1 MAKGEAVQHP
11 ADAPVDT
18 PNLEALLEAQ
28 DEAARS
34 SSASGLNPLRHR
46 AVVAPINTAC
56 DWNMDH
62 VSGGGY
68 AVHDLGFPCSC
79 SSMRICA
86 TKGCLYR
93 AAPRHCLEEV
103 ATCTYAHAYT

>member
-1 MAKGEAVQHP
+1 MFGGSRYTKLMSLDGKIRLLSPRRNSKRFFEAARGGAKMAKGEAVQHP

-46 AVVAPINTAC
+46 AVVAPINTS
-56 DWNMDH
+56 
-62 VSGGGY
+62 V
-68 AVHDLGFPCSC
+68 
-79 SSMRICA
+79 
-86 TKGCLYR
+86 
-93 AAPRHCLEEV
+93 
-103 ATCTYAHAYT
+103 

>member
-18 PNLEALLEAQ
+18 PSLEAQ

-46 AVVAPINTAC
+46 AVVAPINTS
-56 DWNMDH
+56 
-62 VSGGGY
+62 V
-68 AVHDLGFPCSC
+68 
-79 SSMRICA
+79 
-86 TKGCLYR
+86 
-93 AAPRHCLEEV
+93 
-103 ATCTYAHAYT
+103 